1 MYFKSIEDILKSGIL
16 SEKISEGY
24 SDNVLKSTRLEREIF
39 RDMRDKTPEIKEF
52 ENTGRQHLSS
62 IKQLINDVFIAFYT
76 ITPKMI
82 DDEELSPTA
91 KKINKVILSK
101 LMTQEEYA
109 SRKSVCEGYEMPAME
124 ATIIF
129 MRELMPRLSGM
140 VNSMSGGENRTDTME
155 NMAEQCAE
163 LHRQLK
169 LEMKKTSY
177 SEKKVINL
185 ANRLKSK
192 REQYAYLEKQ
202 ADRAVNM
209 NRKKLQTVIVSA
221 LSKAMD
227 SAETMKFVL
236 LSWGNGDK
244 DMQKNEFN
252 TELLERV
259 SKSEKL
265 SYVAKFLG
273 RYKDIYS
280 SKQKNGYKFGSG
292 EKYDITTGNS
302 ISRSLTSELSLL
314 SNPKTIPVFIRK
326 YQNKQLKQYRR
337 RESICKG
344 KGDII
349 VCLDESSSTYGDNQA
364 WGMAIA
370 MILLHI
376 CHENKRNFA
385 LIHFSDEIKTDIFPA
400 DDPYMRE
407 RMFEASE
414 TFLSG
419 STDFAKPINKA
430 LNLIEQGD
438 WKDADVVFIT
448 DGICNV
454 SDEFIKR
461 IKDMQSRYKFSITGI
476 LLDEGENLPFS
487 LEKMAKKMYRTS
499 ELCKDDIAIEIMR
512 DKR

>member
-52 ENTGRQHLSS
+52 EKTGRQHLSS
-62 IKQLINDVFIAFYT
+62 IKQLINDVFVAFYT

-101 LMTQEEYA
+101 LMTQEEYM

-163 LHRQLK
+163 LHRRLK
-169 LEMKKTSY
+169 LEMKKTAY
-177 SEKKVINL
+177 SEKTVINL

-227 SAETMKFVL
+227 SAETVKFVL
-236 LSWGNGDK
+236 LSWGNGDN

-273 RYKDIYS
+273 
-280 SKQKNGYKFGSG
+280 KQ
-292 EKYDITTGNS
+292 
-302 ISRSLTSELSLL
+302 
-314 SNPKTIPVFIRK
+314 
-326 YQNKQLKQYRR
+326 
-337 RESICKG
+337 
-344 KGDII
+344 
-349 VCLDESSSTYGDNQA
+349 
-364 WGMAIA
+364 
-370 MILLHI
+370 
-376 CHENKRNFA
+376 
-385 LIHFSDEIKTDIFPA
+385 
-400 DDPYMRE
+400 
-407 RMFEASE
+407 
-414 TFLSG
+414 
-419 STDFAKPINKA
+419 
-430 LNLIEQGD
+430 
-438 WKDADVVFIT
+438 
-448 DGICNV
+448 
-454 SDEFIKR
+454 
-461 IKDMQSRYKFSITGI
+461 
-476 LLDEGENLPFS
+476 
-487 LEKMAKKMYRTS
+487 
-499 ELCKDDIAIEIMR
+499 
-512 DKR
+512 